1 MSVETIGEAY
11 DASWRVNVRCAWGPR
26 DGMKRIC
33 ARSCGRAVG
42 DAGEPVEVSALWI
55 AAGASGV
62 QRSGPG
68 SGGRIN
74 SIRFP
79 PFYVR
84 HQSALGVSVSS

>member
-62 QRSGPG
+62 QRSGDADESK
-68 SGGRIN
+68 SGL
-74 SIRFP
+74 
-79 PFYVR
+79 VR
-84 HQSALGVSVSS
+84 PRQWRSHQ